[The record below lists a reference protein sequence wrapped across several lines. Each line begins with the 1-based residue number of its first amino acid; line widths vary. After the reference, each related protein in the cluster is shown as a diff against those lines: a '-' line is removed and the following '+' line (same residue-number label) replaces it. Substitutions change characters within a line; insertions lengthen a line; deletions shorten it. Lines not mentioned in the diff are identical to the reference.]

1 MIFKRGLRSI
11 KKPSLILKCFLAGLV
26 LAIFLSVLY
35 VNALVNPV
43 FPASKNKL
51 ITVIIPPRASS
62 AAVGKILYEH
72 GLVRAPLVFQVYSR
86 LKGVDGK
93 LKTGRYYFSLKQGVP
108 EITAQLVKGPD
119 AVVFTIPEG
128 FTVYQIADLLDR
140 RGLVEKE
147 AFLKAAAAANFNYSF
162 LTYLPLSWRRLEG
175 YLFPDTY
182 RVNHGTSAQKIIEMM
197 LDRFN
202 RTVKKLNYEK
212 QARQAGLT
220 LHQAVIIAS
229 LVEREAKKE
238 DERPLIA
245 GVIMNRL
252 QKRMP
257 LQVDAT
263 VQYALG
269 SQRAKL
275 YYKDLQVDSPYNTYK
290 IPGLPPG
297 PIACPGESSLL
308 AAVKPSP
315 TSYLYYVAKPDGSHA
330 FASTLAAHNINR
342 KRYLPIEK

>member
-1 MIFKRGLRSI
+1 M
-11 KKPSLILKCFLAGLV
+11 KCFLAGLI
-26 LAIFLSVLY
+26 LAVILSVLY

-43 FPASKNKL
+43 FPAGKNKL
-51 ITVIIPPRASS
+51 ITVIVPPRASS
-62 AAVGKILYEH
+62 ATVSKILYEH
-72 GLVRAPLVFQVYSR
+72 GLIRAPLVFQIYSR
-86 LKGVDGK
+86 LKGVDDK
-93 LKTGRYYFSLKQGVP
+93 LKAGRYSFSLIQGVP
-108 EITAQLVKGPD
+108 EITAQLVKGPE

-140 RGLVEKE
+140 RGLVEKKT
-147 AFLKAAAAANFNYSF
+147 FLEAAASASFNYPF
-162 LTYLPLSWRRLEG
+162 LTSLPPSWRRCEG

-182 RVNHGTSAQKIIEMM
+182 RVNRGTSAQKIIEMM

-202 RTVKKLNYEK
+202 RIVKNLNYEK
-212 QARQAGLT
+212 QAQQAGLT
-220 LHQAVIIAS
+220 LHQAVIVAS

-238 DERPLIA
+238 TERPIIA

-275 YYKDLQVDSPYNTYK
+275 YYQDLQVDSPYNTYK
-290 IPGLPPG
+290 ISGLPPG

-308 AAVKPSP
+308 AAVKPNSV
-315 TSYLYYVAKPDGSHA
+315 SYLYYVAKPDGSHA
-330 FASTLAAHNINR
+330 FADTLAAHNINR
-342 KRYLPIEK
+342 KRYQPIEK

>member
-1 MIFKRGLRSI
+1 MGIRKNSA
-11 KKPSLILKCFLAGLV
+11 ILKCFLVGLI
-26 LAIFLSVLY
+26 LAVFLAVLY

-43 FPASKNKL
+43 YPESKNKL
-51 ITVIIPPRASS
+51 IAVIIPSRTSS
-62 AAVGKILYEH
+62 AAVSKILYEH
-72 GLVRAPLVFQVYSR
+72 GLIRAPLVFQVYSR
-86 LKGVDGK
+86 LKGVDDK
-93 LKTGRYYFSLKQGVP
+93 LKAGRYCFSLTQGVP
-108 EITAQLVKGPD
+108 EITAQLVKGPEP
-119 AVVFTIPEG
+119 VTFTVPEG
-128 FTVYQIADLLDR
+128 FNVYQIANLLDR

-147 AFLKAAAAANFNYSF
+147 AFLEAVASENFNYSF
-162 LTYLPLSWRRLEG
+162 LTSLPPGSRRLEG

-182 RVNHGTSAQKIIEMM
+182 QVGYGTKAREIIEMM
-197 LDRFN
+197 LNRFN
-202 RTVKKLNYEK
+202 WNVKNLNYEK
-212 QARQAGLT
+212 KAQQAGLT

-238 DERPLIA
+238 AERPLIA

-252 QKRMP
+252 KKGMP

-275 YYKDLQVDSPYNTYK
+275 YYKDLQVNSPYNTYK

-308 AAVKPSP
+308 AAVKPSS
-315 TSYLYYVAKPDGSHA
+315 TSYLYYVAKPDGSHV
-330 FASTLAAHNINR
+330 FARTLAVHNLNQ

>member
-1 MIFKRGLRSI
+1 L
-11 KKPSLILKCFLAGLV
+11 LILKCFLVGLI
-26 LAIFLSVLY
+26 LAVFLTVLY

-43 FPASKNKL
+43 FPASKNQL

-62 AAVGKILYEH
+62 AAVSNILYEH
-72 GLVRAPLVFQVYSR
+72 GLIRAPLVFQVYSR
-86 LKGVDGK
+86 LKGVDDE
-93 LKTGRYYFSLKQGVP
+93 LKAGRYGFSLTQGVP
-108 EITAQLVKGPD
+108 EIAAQLVKGPE
-119 AVVFTIPEG
+119 AVAFTIPEG
-128 FTVYQIADLLDR
+128 FTVYQIANLLDR
-140 RGLVEKE
+140 HDLVEKE
-147 AFLKAAAAANFNYSF
+147 AFLEAAALENYNYSF
-162 LTYLPLSWRRLEG
+162 LTSLPPSWRRLEG

-182 RVNHGTSAQKIIEMM
+182 QVNHGTSAQKIIEMM

-202 RTVKKLNYEK
+202 CAIKNLNYEK
-212 QARQAGLT
+212 KAQQAGLT

-238 DERPLIA
+238 AERPLIA

-252 QKRMP
+252 QKGMP

-275 YYKDLQVDSPYNTYK
+275 YYKDLQVNSPYNTYK

-330 FASTLAAHNINR
+330 FARTLATHNINQ